1 MWVRAVSCKQ
11 EDLSSYPLH
20 LHKSQVR
27 PHPGSP
33 SVGGLRQLDPGNSLV
48 SEPRH
53 NRELQVQCESSSQ
66 KRKAGSSRGGRA
78 QAASSSMHTLSVDDF
93 YRLVGQPRP
102 HSKIKASPGYRRP
115 YPRKG
120 GGGVGRREGEEV
132 GFGGM
137 VPHLHTFLTL
147 NLLLDV
153 HHGPSCKRR
162 SAAAL
167 P

>member
-78 QAASSSMHTLSVDDF
+78 QAASSSTHTLSVDDF
-93 YRLVGQPRP
+93 YRLVGQPLP
-102 HSKIKASPGYRRP
+102 HSKIKANPGYRRP

-120 GGGVGRREGEEV
+120 GGEREG
-132 GFGGM
+132 GGRGSWFWGDGATSPYF
-137 VPHLHTFLTL
+137 PHSK
-147 NLLLDV
+147 
-153 HHGPSCKRR
+153 PPPRR
-162 SAAAL
+162 SSW
-167 P
+167 PFS